1 MFLALWQ
8 YFLIFWHSSVDF
20 SSFDKI
26 LPTAVSLITQNMSQL
41 SAELIVN
48 AVFQFIWQPWRS
60 SDDSLDKHILDCDSV
75 GLKNA
80 PFHGRGVKNK
90 LVGHK

>member
-1 MFLALWQ
+1 MFMALWQ

-48 AVFQFIWQPWRS
+48 AVFQFIWQPWLS
-60 SDDSLDKHILDCDSV
+60 SDDSLDKHSLDCDPG
-75 GLKNA
+75 GLKND
-80 PFHGRGVKNK
+80 PFLGRGVKNK
-90 LVGHK
+90 LDGQK